1 MVAPKVLTLGDL
13 RRTIS
18 RGIDEMELIC
28 SKAEEN
34 LNIKNDQLY
43 RDTYLY
49 DMMVSWRASQRSS
62 IILHIDHS
70 KEVVANIYGDILC
83 DDVIGLTENTTE
95 LMESFLQHKLQV
107 KVNPKN

>member
-28 SKAEEN
+28 SKVEEN

-49 DMMVSWRASQRSS
+49 DMMVS
-62 IILHIDHS
+62 
-70 KEVVANIYGDILC
+70 
-83 DDVIGLTENTTE
+83 
-95 LMESFLQHKLQV
+95 
-107 KVNPKN
+107 